1 MFALNKDKDAAGLD
15 ALQGRRR
22 SSAQTDAAMLI
33 WFRRYRAPM
42 AFFLFSAD
50 FFFLSPERKKNRRL
64 GFVPN
69 AAVDRVV
76 AADAANH
83 RECDRKKNRRL
94 G

>member
-69 AAVDRVV
+69 AADHEADRRS
-76 AADAANH
+76 ALLLTAN
-83 RECDRKKNRRL
+83 R
-94 G
+94 